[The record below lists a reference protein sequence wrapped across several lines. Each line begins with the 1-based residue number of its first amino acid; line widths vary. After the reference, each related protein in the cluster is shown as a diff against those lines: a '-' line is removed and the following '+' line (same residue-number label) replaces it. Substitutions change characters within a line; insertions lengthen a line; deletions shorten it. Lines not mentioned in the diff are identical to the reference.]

1 MHEVLPDNGSKW
13 EVIVAA
19 SLLFGALSHYTVHR
33 LDRLKPLLAHNQ
45 HPADGVTVEHSS
57 NTASAG

>member
-1 MHEVLPDNGSKW
+1 MLWENRGKW

-19 SLLFGALSHYTVHR
+19 SLLFGALSHYPVHR

-45 HPADGVTVEHSS
+45 HPADGVTAEYSS
-57 NTASAG
+57 NTVNGG

>member
-1 MHEVLPDNGSKW
+1 MHEALRDNGSKW
-13 EVIVAA
+13 EVIAAA
-19 SLLFGALSHYTVHR
+19 SLLFGALSHYPVHR

-57 NTASAG
+57 YTPSTG